1 MLHAVTPIPP
11 SVTKALQKAFFDYV
25 NYPRNNVTVKQ
36 EEMHKLGKHGGTKL
50 INIQAKAEASKIK
63 WLIDLCV
70 DPKLTVHLAL
80 MDRLLGEQKGKCRG
94 KDLFFTTKHYARK
107 VLKIASPFYTE
118 AIKAMTTLGL
128 RKQVLDPRDEKLF
141 YNPIFQGRNEQRLRI
156 TKPCETAGVF
166 TYGQLSDEVAL
177 KNNGRPHRRHIA
189 NLFDRIIL
197 RDLDDRQFYLL
208 HTVDGNFK
216 FQKVTQKMLYEQLLK
231 LHYRDHH
238 SSAKW
243 VEKLHTP
250 VEWERVWKSV
260 HNPLSTEETPSFVWE
275 QIHLN
280 MYTKHSYNKWHKT
293 DLCCPLCTQPIRD
306 EFHLV
311 LDCPVVVSLARNRT
325 YVTSHLS
332 CPRHGAGKDIW
343 NFGGFPC
350 GHLTELAYVCF
361 AVLYLLTR
369 KFGVSQ

>member
-1 MLHAVTPIPP
+1 
-11 SVTKALQKAFFDYV
+11 
-25 NYPRNNVTVKQ
+25 
-36 EEMHKLGKHGGTKL
+36 MHKLRKHGGTKL

-94 KDLFFTTKHYARK
+94 KVLFFTTKHYARE

-128 RKQVLDPRDEKLF
+128 RKQVFDPRDEKLF
-141 YNPIFQGRNEQRLRI
+141 YNPIFQGRNEQTLRI

-166 TYGQLSDEVAL
+166 TYGQLLDEVAL
-177 KNNGRPHRRHIA
+177 KNNDRPHRRHIA

-216 FQKVTQKMLYEQLLK
+216 FQKVTQRMLYEQLLK

-238 SSAKW
+238 SSACFG
-243 VEKLHTP
+243 
-250 VEWERVWKSV
+250 
-260 HNPLSTEETPSFVWE
+260 LSRS
-275 QIHLN
+275 
-280 MYTKHSYNKWHKT
+280 
-293 DLCCPLCTQPIRD
+293 C
-306 EFHLV
+306 
-311 LDCPVVVSLARNRT
+311 VSLARNRT
-325 YVTSHLS
+325 CVTSHLP

-343 NFGGFPC
+343 DLGGFPC

-361 AVLYLLTR
+361 AVLYLPTSITIR
-369 KFGVSQ
+369 RVC